1 MTDDSVL
8 TTAQLAILD
17 VCALP
22 GTPRNLDTSRRMAE
36 AALSSVRHQEI
47 RKALEAFVE
56 AYVSAGDDPDMDMMQ
71 AHQRALM
78 ALTEDPT

>member
-1 MTDDSVL
+1 MTDDSAL

-47 RKALEAFVE
+47 RRALVAFVE
-56 AYVSAGDDPDMDMMQ
+56 AYVGTQIGDPFIEAAYD
-71 AHQRALM
+71 RAIM

>member
-47 RKALEAFVE
+47 RKALVAFVE
-56 AYVSAGDDPDMDMMQ
+56 AYPVSWSDGVLEGAY
-71 AHQRALM
+71 QRALM
-78 ALTEDPT
+78 ALTESQE